1 MPFAASPPGFPDQG
15 TVMRSPVLRGLTL
28 IAAILVTGLVTGPVM
43 HAPEVTASERAS
55 LEVRIRELA
64 ERVAALELERG
75 TPSSVPA
82 PFTVVGKDGKPL
94 LQVVDNVAQ
103 AGWARV
109 TIGGSAMGHSV
120 VAVSSDGKPGGA
132 GAVLTAEPGGHGVL
146 TIRNAKGDPV
156 VRAAESAAGD
166 GLLVVHDK
174 GNRGLFLV
182 TPSFAAA
189 EWARVT
195 VGAAAGGQSAI
206 MVSQDGKVGGAGVAI
221 QADAGANPGTVT
233 IRGGTGQLLAAM
245 SANDGGVFLVRDAAG
260 KNRSRLDQRGMTFMG
275 PSETVLARLGPHPEQ
290 EKDAALTIMNSA
302 GTPVAIM
309 RAAGE
314 TGALSVMNSA
324 GKPVAGLLGSG
335 PGGGTVGVA
344 TSSGATLAQMSVSD
358 DGRGLVQVYSP
369 RSGSPLAVL
378 TQAADRVGGLV
389 QIYNEKTSVANLTIG
404 GAGAG
409 YLQLSD
415 PSGTPTVEAGTLA
428 DGNGTVRAGPT
439 YQCLPVTMSGPIS
452 FVPNCIMGGQKK

>member
-1 MPFAASPPGFPDQG
+1 M
-15 TVMRSPVLRGLTL
+15 MRSPLLRGLTL
-28 IAAILVTGLVTGPVM
+28 TAGVLLTSLVTGAAM
-43 HAPEVTASERAS
+43 RAPEITASERAS
-55 LEVRIRELA
+55 FEIRIRELTT
-64 ERVAALELERG
+64 RVAALERQRRS
-75 TPSSVPA
+75 PASVPA
-82 PFTVVGKDGKPL
+82 PFTVVGSDGKPL

-109 TIGGSAMGHSV
+109 TIGGSASGHSV
-120 VAVSSDGKPGGA
+120 VAVSSDGTPGGA
-132 GAVLTAEPGGHGVL
+132 GAVLTAEPGGRGAL

-156 VRAAESAAGD
+156 VRVAESGTGD
-166 GLLVVHDK
+166 GQLVVHDR

-182 TPSFAAA
+182 TPSFAGA

-195 VGAAAGGQSAI
+195 VGGAAGGQSAV
-206 MVSQDGKVGGAGVAI
+206 MVSQDGKVGGGGVTI
-221 QADAGANPGTVT
+221 QAESGGNPGTVT
-233 IRGGTGQLLAAM
+233 IRSGTGQLLAAM
-245 SANDGGVFLVRDAAG
+245 SANDGGVFLVRDANG
-260 KNRSRLDQRGMTFMG
+260 KTRSRLDQKGVSFMG
-275 PSETVLARLGPHPEQ
+275 PTETVLARLGPHPQE

-314 TGALSVMNSA
+314 TGALSVMNAS
-324 GKPVAGLLGSG
+324 GKPVAGLLSG
-335 PGGGTVGVA
+335 AGGGTVGVA
-344 TSSGATLAQMSVSD
+344 TASGATLAQMSVSD
-358 DGRGLVQVYSP
+358 DGRGLFQVYSP

-389 QIYNEKTSVANLTIG
+389 QIYNEKTSVANLTVG

-415 PSGTPTVEAGTLA
+415 PSGTPTVEAGTLS

-439 YQCLPVTMSGPIS
+439 YQCLKASLSGPITT
-452 FVPNCIMGGQKK
+452 VPNCIMGGGKK